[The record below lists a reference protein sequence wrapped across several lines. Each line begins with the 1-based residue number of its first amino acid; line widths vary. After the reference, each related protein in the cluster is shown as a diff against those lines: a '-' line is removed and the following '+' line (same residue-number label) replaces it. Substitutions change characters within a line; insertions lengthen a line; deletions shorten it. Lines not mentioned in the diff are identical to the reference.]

1 MSKRAKSAGASRF
14 APHAPRFQ
22 GMAVVVLA
30 DQMASNV
37 YPWQELCARE
47 GLVLVVLPKPSAPHS
62 WASLVVGEVAR
73 RAGGAGTVLAVAV
86 PHVHWCDGSLVDLEA
101 IGRCCRAHS
110 TGALGSGLDSDSVFL
125 AVDGTQV
132 RVSRPSSGCPSSA
145 H

>member
-1 MSKRAKSAGASRF
+1 M
-14 APHAPRFQ
+14 
-22 GMAVVVLA
+22 VVLA

-47 GLVLVVLPKPSAPHS
+47 RLVLVVLPKPSAPHS

-73 RAGGAGTVLAVAV
+73 RAGGAGAVLAVAV

-110 TGALGSGLDSDSVFL
+110 TGASGSGSESSGLDSDSVFL

-132 RVSRPSSGCPSSA
+132 RVSRPSGGCPSSA